1 MASDDYEVNSPESE
15 QELPASAASAGAAIY
30 DIPSEDAEKIER
42 RAQAKK
48 AEQELHLKDNAFSLL
63 CACLVGGAVLYIIDT
78 IVLWNDKA
86 SSSILTT
93 ILDLDKTVITFLLGY
108 LFAYEKPKK

>member
-48 AEQELHLKDNAFSLL
+48 AERRARDPFKRQCVQFTMRLL
-63 CACLVGGAVLYIIDT
+63 SGWCSFVHYRYHSFV
-78 IVLWNDKA
+78 
-86 SSSILTT
+86 
-93 ILDLDKTVITFLLGY
+93 
-108 LFAYEKPKK
+108 E

>member
-42 RAQAKK
+42 RAQAK
-48 AEQELHLKDNAFSLL
+48 
-63 CACLVGGAVLYIIDT
+63 
-78 IVLWNDKA
+78 
-86 SSSILTT
+86 
-93 ILDLDKTVITFLLGY
+93 
-108 LFAYEKPKK
+108 

>member
-48 AEQELHLKDNAFSLL
+48 AEQEDPFKRQCVQFTMRLL
-63 CACLVGGAVLYIIDT
+63 SGWCSFVHYRYHSFV
-78 IVLWNDKA
+78 
-86 SSSILTT
+86 
-93 ILDLDKTVITFLLGY
+93 
-108 LFAYEKPKK
+108 E